1 MCQVTAVPGS
11 VQASSLSS
19 VAFVMGS
26 GLQGG
31 SIVEGLTGQA
41 SGGRD
46 LPSERAEVLRSEVPG
61 KGTRRVR
68 TQAFQSGQ
76 WVTL

>member
-1 MCQVTAVPGS
+1 MSGDGS
-11 VQASSLSS
+11 AGKCTGQQSEQRGICD
-19 VAFVMGS
+19 GS

-46 LPSERAEVLRSEVPG
+46 LPSERAELLRSEVPG